1 MKLVRLRGV
10 RGCMQLPHKSVVV
23 ENSDNL
29 SAAESEALVRA
40 RRTAF
45 VSRFIVLREAKRSR
59 AHRTIE
65 LMEWEQD
72 VSAEELSQRFRKV
85 FVENGDNMGPVDRD
99 LRRAMAHSMRSLHY
113 FIHEYSNRATSSF
126 VEALFD
132 YERSNKLLFG
142 DDEQPKLG
150 GWRLPSELAR
160 AKSKAVTSCAVE
172 SVSRP
177 NGVTGETQS
186 AGQSREL

>member
-1 MKLVRLRGV
+1 
-10 RGCMQLPHKSVVV
+10 MQLPHKSSVV
-23 ENSDNL
+23 DNASGL
-29 SAAESEALVRA
+29 HEEQSQALVMA

-59 AHRTIE
+59 AHRLIE
-65 LMEWEQD
+65 MMEWGPD
-72 VSAEELSQRFRKV
+72 VSAEELCQRFREV
-85 FVENGDNMGPVDRD
+85 FVKNGDNMGPVDRD
-99 LRRAMAHSMRSLHY
+99 LRRAMAHSLRSLHY
-113 FIHEYSNRATSSF
+113 FIHEYSNRATTSF

-160 AKSKAVTSCAVE
+160 AKAKQHSPRSAAVSPLEGLTASE
-172 SVSRP
+172 P
-177 NGVTGETQS
+177 GVGNTV
-186 AGQSREL
+186 